1 MQVNGYG
8 KAINPYS
15 SYGGGASLRY
25 PIHTRIS
32 LQGEDMKVKDRE
44 MVEEIVSNWGRC
56 TEYSCDDC
64 PLYELSDSGCWD
76 DDESLKY
83 ANKWL
88 NENICEALKGQSYTN
103 VVINETVAV
112 PEIYKNCEIAY
123 KFMYGNKHSEIKA
136 VGENWSDPLKLM
148 HEIFN
153 NKGEIMETK
162 FTKFKTGDK
171 VRVTKSKCNKAPV
184 SIGDTGV
191 VSYVSTIG
199 VYGYKVVMDK
209 DNYYWWFD
217 DINLELVEGKEI
229 METKFKTGDKVRVVG
244 SDELINDLVCIAFGD
259 TGVVASVLK
268 GCYAVNMDKGD
279 YWYFCDED
287 LELVKEKEMT
297 KFKIG
302 DKVRVTKCNKAPV
315 SIGDTGFVSD
325 ITTGSFNY
333 VITMDADKDYWFF
346 ADHQLELV
354 MEKEMMKFKTGD
366 RVVLNCEYGA
376 LCKGTEVTITKDNGG
391 LYVDIETDGG
401 RTHCLYKSILDLI
414 SPEYVIKKYES
425 EIRMPPW
432 FASLRHDE
440 AILCACVDVDGNDVE
455 DYIEE
460 MDVSTIPFC
469 GEKTDYVSAVPVDCN
484 ARNKRREQLKT
495 RLDEMEESAEEIR
508 EELEEMS

>member
-1 MQVNGYG
+1 
-8 KAINPYS
+8 
-15 SYGGGASLRY
+15 
-25 PIHTRIS
+25 
-32 LQGEDMKVKDRE
+32 
-44 MVEEIVSNWGRC
+44 
-56 TEYSCDDC
+56 
-64 PLYELSDSGCWD
+64 
-76 DDESLKY
+76 
-83 ANKWL
+83 
-88 NENICEALKGQSYTN
+88 
-103 VVINETVAV
+103 
-112 PEIYKNCEIAY
+112 
-123 KFMYGNKHSEIKA
+123 
-136 VGENWSDPLKLM
+136 
-148 HEIFN
+148 
-153 NKGEIMETK
+153 ME
-162 FTKFKTGDK
+162 TKFKTGDK